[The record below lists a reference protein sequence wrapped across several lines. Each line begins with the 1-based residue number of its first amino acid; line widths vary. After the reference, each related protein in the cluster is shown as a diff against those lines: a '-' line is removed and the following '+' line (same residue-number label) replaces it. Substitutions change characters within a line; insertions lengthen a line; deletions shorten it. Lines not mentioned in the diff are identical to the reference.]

1 MTRGKAQS
9 RARLALKWERILERD
24 LELILNRMARVLVR
38 YANRQS
44 LAERAIQKY
53 EPIMARVILSRSSA
67 VARAFIEIADRDINP
82 RNRKH
87 EPDVFEVKRR
97 LDTVAIANR
106 SAIAWLKERGG
117 RLVRGITER
126 LRKRLSTTLQTGYR
140 AGAGEDELAA
150 MVERAFSGEIARGRA
165 ARIARTEIHT
175 ASNHGTIEAARASE
189 RDLIKIWLAVEDKRT
204 RKSHARADGQERDL
218 HKPFRV
224 GGADLDYPGDPN
236 GPAKEVI
243 ACRCTLLLE
252 PKRVRARRG
261 RR

>member
-24 LELILNRMARVLVR
+24 LEVILNRMARVLVR

-82 RNRKH
+82 RARKH

-126 LRKRLSTTLQTGYR
+126 LRKKLSTTLQRGYR

-175 ASNHGTIEAARASE
+175 ASNHGTYEAAVASE
-189 RDLIKIWLAVEDKRT
+189 RELIKKWLAVEDKRT
-204 RKSHARADGQERDL
+204 RKAHAKADGQERALD
-218 HKPFRV
+218 KPFKV
-224 GGADLDYPGDPN
+224 DGFDMAYPGDPSAPPHLTVN
-236 GPAKEVI
+236 
-243 ACRCTLLLE
+243 CRCTFE
-252 PKRVRARRG
+252 IIPVRTRR
-261 RR
+261 RRT